1 MDRGHLP
8 VTNPSPTT
16 PNAQPYLWSMEIS
29 INTPALLFPAI
40 SLLLLAYTN
49 RFLAIASLVRKL
61 HEDYSQVR
69 DKPSLLAQLKSLRQ
83 RLNFIRQMQG
93 FGVFSFLLCVA
104 CMYCIYNGWTDA
116 AKFIF
121 ALSLLSLL
129 TSLFISLLEI
139 WQSTKA
145 LELLLSDV
153 EELSEE
159 NLFSKFLKLKGDED
173 KAG

>member
-1 MDRGHLP
+1 
-8 VTNPSPTT
+8 
-16 PNAQPYLWSMEIS
+16 MEIS

-61 HEDYSQVR
+61 YDEYSKVK
-69 DKPSLLAQLKSLRQ
+69 DKDSLLKQLKSLRQ

-104 CMYCIYNGWTDA
+104 CMFSIYNGWMGA
-116 AKFIF
+116 AKVIF

-129 TSLFISLLEI
+129 LSLFISLLEI
-139 WQSTKA
+139 WQSTRA
-145 LELLLSDV
+145 LETLLSDV
-153 EELSEE
+153 EELTDE
-159 NLFSKFLKLKGDED
+159 NIFSKYLRFRDDEN
-173 KAG
+173 KSQG

>member
-1 MDRGHLP
+1 
-8 VTNPSPTT
+8 
-16 PNAQPYLWSMEIS
+16 MEIS

-61 HEDYSQVR
+61 YDEYSKVK
-69 DKPSLLAQLKSLRQ
+69 DKESLLKQLRSLRQ

-104 CMYCIYNGWTDA
+104 CMYSIYNGWMDA
-116 AKFIF
+116 AKVIF
-121 ALSLLSLL
+121 ALSLICLL
-129 TSLFISLLEI
+129 ISLFISLLEI
-139 WQSTKA
+139 WQSTRA

-153 EELSEE
+153 EELSDE
-159 NLFSKFLKLKGDED
+159 NIFSKYLRFKDEE
-173 KAG
+173 KKS

>member
-1 MDRGHLP
+1 
-8 VTNPSPTT
+8 
-16 PNAQPYLWSMEIS
+16 MEIS

-61 HEDYSQVR
+61 HEDYSRVQGQ
-69 DKPSLLAQLKSLRQ
+69 AQKNVLPQLISLRR
-83 RLNFIRQMQG
+83 RLNYIRMMQG

-104 CMYCIYNGWTDA
+104 CMYSIYNGWMVA

-121 ALSLLSLL
+121 AFSL
-129 TSLFISLLEI
+129 ISLLISLVFSLVEI
-139 WQSTKA
+139 WISTRA

-153 EELSEE
+153 EELTDE
-159 NLFSKFLKLKGDED
+159 NFLQKILRFKPGENED
-173 KAG
+173 QA